1 MNEAGLKIRAGLRG
15 GTPLVL
21 GVMLALASLLPFGM
35 ATAAIPAP
43 HLTLIHVH
51 YWSIH
56 RPHLMPLPAVAGLG
70 LLQDLIWGGPP
81 GLNMLVLLTAQAVL
95 SNQQALFTRRSF
107 TVGWMAFMA
116 VVAIAAAVSWS
127 IASLYYEGEAA
138 IRPVAEQAL
147 LTVAAYPPVGW
158 ILGRIDRALFR

>member
-1 MNEAGLKIRAGLRG
+1 MNETGLTIRTGLRSV
-15 GTPLVL
+15 TPVLL
-21 GVMLALASLLPFGM
+21 GVVLAFAGMLPIGS

-43 HLTLIHVH
+43 HFTLIHVH

-56 RPHLMPLPAVAGLG
+56 RPHLVPLPAVAGIG
-70 LLQDLIWGGPP
+70 LLQDLVWGGPP

-107 TVGWMAFMA
+107 TVGWMAFIV

-127 IASLYYEGEAA
+127 IASLYYDGEAA
-138 IRPVAEQAL
+138 LRPVIEQAL
-147 LTVAAYPPVGW
+147 LTIAAYPPVGW
-158 ILGRIDRALFR
+158 IFGRIDRLLFR